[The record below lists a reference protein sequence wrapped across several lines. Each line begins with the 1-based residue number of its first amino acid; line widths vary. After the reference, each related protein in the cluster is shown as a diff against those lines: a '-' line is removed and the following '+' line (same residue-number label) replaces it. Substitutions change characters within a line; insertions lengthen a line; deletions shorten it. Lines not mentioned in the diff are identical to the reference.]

1 MKSGIG
7 IMLCGLNGCGKSTLG
22 KALAERTGFHF
33 IDNEN
38 LFFRDNKKDKPY
50 ANPKSRIQVTEML
63 MDEVKEH
70 GNFIF
75 AAVKGDYGEEIL
87 PLYSH
92 IVKIEVP
99 REIRLKRVRE
109 RSYKKFGRRMLP
121 GGDLYEQEKV
131 FFEAVEKREE
141 SLVDN
146 WITTLNCPVITVD
159 GTRRIEK
166 NVDEIVRL
174 LCL

>member
-50 ANPKSRIQVTEML
+50 TNPKSRIQVTEML

-109 RSYKKFGRRMLP
+109 RHIRNSEEGCFPAVICMSKRKCFSRLWKNAKK
-121 GGDLYEQEKV
+121 
-131 FFEAVEKREE
+131 A
-141 SLVDN
+141 SL
-146 WITTLNCPVITVD
+146 II
-159 GTRRIEK
+159 G
-166 NVDEIVRL
+166 
-174 LCL
+174 